1 MAVHDRVLV
10 HRRVLARGLVLV
22 RVDGEGDQDAALD
35 LHVAGLDGHDLLV
48 IGQRERRTDAEVQAV
63 AHRRDVTKVDQVVLD
78 LLVPLE
84 GLLGGG
90 GEEGGAVREKLT
102 QLDVDRVAGSRYHDV
117 ASRRAREEFEGGAV
131 GHGRGRRRG
140 FGWGGG
146 TGIGRLHG
154 GGLLGRA
161 GLLLGLV
168 LGPIRR
174 RLLLGGVGDREELVR
189 GLLVGRLALAVR
201 TSLAR

>member
-78 LLVPLE
+78 LLVPLDVE
-84 GLLGGG
+84 GTLGCGD
-90 GEEGGAVREKLT
+90 L
-102 QLDVDRVAGSRYHDV
+102 
-117 ASRRAREEFEGGAV
+117 
-131 GHGRGRRRG
+131 
-140 FGWGGG
+140 
-146 TGIGRLHG
+146 RLHG
-154 GGLLGRA
+154 TH
-161 GLLLGLV
+161 
-168 LGPIRR
+168 
-174 RLLLGGVGDREELVR
+174 RLPSVSERSR
-189 GLLVGRLALAVR
+189 SASR
-201 TSLAR
+201 